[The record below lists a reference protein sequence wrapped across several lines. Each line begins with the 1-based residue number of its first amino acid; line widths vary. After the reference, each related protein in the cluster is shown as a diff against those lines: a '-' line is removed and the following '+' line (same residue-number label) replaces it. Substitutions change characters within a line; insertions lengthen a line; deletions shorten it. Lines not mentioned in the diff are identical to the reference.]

1 VNEEDPIQSR
11 QPAKMEAS
19 TAKRDIIV
27 FLFFL
32 FLSSCFWYI
41 NYLGKEM
48 ETDIKLPLKYTNL
61 PENKVITAD
70 RPERLDLSIKGPGY
84 YILRLK
90 ISGKSQPVLINLSNV
105 TYRRVPDASHSYMI
119 LTSGL
124 LKSLNMQM
132 RSGCQVL
139 SVKPDTVFFSLN
151 NQTSRPGSGT
161 PEERDAAERKK

>member
-1 VNEEDPIQSR
+1 
-11 QPAKMEAS
+11 MEVS
-19 TAKRDIIV
+19 TVKRDVIV

-48 ETDIKLPLKYTNL
+48 ETDIKFPLKYTNL
-61 PENKVITAD
+61 PENKVVAAD

-90 ISGKSQPVLINLSNV
+90 ISGNRQPVLINLSTV
-105 TYRRVPDASHSYMI
+105 TYRRIPDASHSYMI

-124 LKSLNMQM
+124 LKSLSMQM
-132 RSGCQVL
+132 RSGCEVI
-139 SVKPDTVFFSLN
+139 SVKPDTIFFSLN
-151 NQTSRPGSGT
+151 NETAKPASVVPG
-161 PEERDAAERKK
+161 ERNAADKKK